1 MPPASTPQGSA
12 MLTHCADTGH
22 RLIRLA
28 WTPLCSVCSPRNLCL
43 ASGGNGLEFFYV
55 RLVAHGFYDPPAMQV
70 RCFELSQLSLK
81 FERHLDSE
89 IVDFE
94 VGIYTPPLSRTP

>member
-1 MPPASTPQGSA
+1 MSMLVSTTNMTTFIPKSTKFQFKAEIPQPI
-12 MLTHCADTGH
+12 D
-22 RLIRLA
+22 I
-28 WTPLCSVCSPRNLCL
+28 CL
-43 ASGGNGLEFFYV
+43 FV
-55 RLVAHGFYDPPAMQV
+55 IQV

-94 VGIYTPPLSRTP
+94 VSLSTPTLCVTPPNPGPSYDNPTPVRKEFGSAWK